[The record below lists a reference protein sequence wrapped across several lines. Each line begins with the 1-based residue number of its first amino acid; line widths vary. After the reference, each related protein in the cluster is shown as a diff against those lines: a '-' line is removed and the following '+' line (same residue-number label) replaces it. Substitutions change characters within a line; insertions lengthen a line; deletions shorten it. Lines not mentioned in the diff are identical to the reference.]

1 MLYVATVSFF
11 EPRILIEGKPLT
23 VLKYESVLKEQL
35 LIGILSKG
43 AVTLSETNDLPV
55 NDRRILL
62 TTLQKAEDE
71 KKRRLE
77 EIRENRAATRR
88 SRRF

>member
-1 MLYVATVSFF
+1 MLYVVTVSFF

-77 EIRENRAATRR
+77 EIRENRAATKR